1 MNANAKIAS
10 EHKKETRVQN
20 YFNAKWASRAG
31 VVLAAAGAFAGGL
44 HLRPGQA
51 AGHDLYRAQVAQS
64 LPAEMGAGHG
74 LTLTQFN
81 GQKAFRPA
89 GRPLMSPQT
98 ARAADDTDEASPA
111 STFQDVYTLLHRN
124 FVDGISSDTKLSHG
138 AASAMLSSLQDPA
151 ARFLEPD
158 EFAEAKREMQGQFA
172 GIGAVTDIK
181 LTQTPKP
188 ADDITRDKEHP
199 TNLVYSLVLV
209 SVLPGGPA
217 DKAGLKNGDIV
228 TDINGQWVA
237 SYDLVAA
244 QAKELKAAQ
253 DKNDPVALNKIV
265 TVLQKKLDT
274 GLTLAQAQSKLRD
287 PKAKALTLVV
297 TRADAAQPL
306 SVSVTPQ
313 SSIAAPHVTG
323 RMLPSGDGYLGVG
336 LLDANT
342 GAEFGQALSGLG
354 ANVKGLVLDL
364 RGTSGGTAEE
374 AASIASKVST
384 MTTLG
389 LRLGKG
395 LQTTPIAVRPA
406 RAINGPLVVL
416 VDGGTEGPAELLASA
431 LKAGGAKLIGTTT
444 FGDDKDVRTVALPDG
459 SGFTMTVGQML
470 TTGGGRYGGVGI
482 VPDVAV
488 PRAGAG
494 DPALDRA
501 VSELSGRVARAFA
514 APV

>member
-1 MNANAKIAS
+1 MVK
-10 EHKKETRVQN
+10 
-20 YFNAKWASRAG
+20 AG

-51 AGHDLYRAQVAQS
+51 EGHDLYRAQVAQS
-64 LPAEMGAGHG
+64 LPSAAGNGTG
-74 LTLTQFN
+74 LTLTQFA
-81 GQKAFRPA
+81 GQKPPA
-89 GRPLMSPQT
+89 GARRPLMLPQA
-98 ARAADDTDEASPA
+98 ARAQDDTDEASPA

-124 FVDGISSDTKLSHG
+124 FVDGVSSDTKLSHG

-158 EFAEAKREMQGQFA
+158 EFAEARREMQGQFA
-172 GIGAVTDIK
+172 GIGVVTDIRI
-181 LTQTPKP
+181 TQTPKP

-209 SVLPGGPA
+209 SILPGGPA
-217 DKAGLKNGDIV
+217 DKAGLKNGDVV

-237 SYDLVAA
+237 SYDLVAS
-244 QAKELKAAQ
+244 QARQLKAAQ
-253 DKNDPVALNKIV
+253 DKNDPVGLKKIV
-265 TVLQKKLDT
+265 DVLQKKLDT
-274 GLTLAQAQSKLRD
+274 GLTLAQAQTRLRD
-287 PKAKALTLVV
+287 PKAKPLTLRV
-297 TRADAAQPL
+297 TRTGTPQPL
-306 SVSVTPQ
+306 SVAVTPQ
-313 SSIAAPHVTG
+313 SNIAAPHVAG
-323 RMLPSGDGYLGVG
+323 RLLPSGDGYIQVG
-336 LLDANT
+336 LLDAGT
-342 GAEFGQALSGLG
+342 ASEFGTALSGLG
-354 ANVKGLVLDL
+354 ASVKGLVLDL

-374 AASIASKVST
+374 AAGIASKVST
-384 MTTLG
+384 ITSLG

-470 TTGGGRYGGVGI
+470 TTSGGRYGGVGI

-488 PRAGAG
+488 PHGATG

-501 VSELSGRVARAFA
+501 VSELSGRVARAFS
-514 APV
+514 APA